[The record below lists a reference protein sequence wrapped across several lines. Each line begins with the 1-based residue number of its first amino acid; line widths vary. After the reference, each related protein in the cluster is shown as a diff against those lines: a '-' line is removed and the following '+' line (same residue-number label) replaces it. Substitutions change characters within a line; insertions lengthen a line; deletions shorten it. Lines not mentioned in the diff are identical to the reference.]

1 LSLKSPPTKTAK
13 AHDRPADTSS
23 IYRPDIWEKFGKAG
37 ADRWVSVVVGMTGAF
52 AAAAASE
59 EFLFE

>member
-1 LSLKSPPTKTAK
+1 MAEFRAQKSREMEPLPTALKAWIAEGVVSA
-13 AHDRPADTSS
+13 
-23 IYRPDIWEKFGKAG
+23 
-37 ADRWVSVVVGMTGAF
+37 SVVVGMTGAF